1 MPYQDEVRNRSHY
14 DNSNYD
20 LSQEGE
26 QLYEMPR
33 DDYDS
38 NMNARDNMFRDRHS
52 AQISQAQ
59 NVEQYDK
66 TWIKH
71 KDAVR
76 QLNLNIRQR
85 TDNYNTYKKALE
97 TEQVLYNRER
107 HKTLLLSF
115 ANVFALTGCIFMWTS
130 AVSS

>member
-14 DNSNYD
+14 DNSKYD
-20 LSQEGE
+20 LSQDGE
-26 QLYEMPR
+26 QLYNVGR
-33 DDYDS
+33 DDYD
-38 NMNARDNMFRDRHS
+38 NDMNTRDNMFRNRHAS
-52 AQISQAQ
+52 QISQAQ
-59 NVEQYDK
+59 NVEHDDK
-66 TWIKH
+66 TWVKH

-97 TEQVLYNRER
+97 AEQVLYNRER
-107 HKTLLLSF
+107 HKTLLLSV

>member
-14 DNSNYD
+14 DNSKYD
-20 LSQEGE
+20 LSQEGV

-33 DDYDS
+33 DAYDS
-38 NMNARDNMFRDRHS
+38 NMSERDTMFRNRHG

-59 NVEQYDK
+59 NVEQHDK

-107 HKTLLLSF
+107 HKTLLLSV